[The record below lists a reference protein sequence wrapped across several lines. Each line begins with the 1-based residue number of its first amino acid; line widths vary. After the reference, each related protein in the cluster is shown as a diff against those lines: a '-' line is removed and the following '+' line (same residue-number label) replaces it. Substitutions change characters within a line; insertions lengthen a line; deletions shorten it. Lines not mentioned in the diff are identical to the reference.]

1 MKISGFAV
9 APDWSLTR
17 TVPLLTMLLIASCSS
32 EEADLTPSEQ
42 DVGTSEVVPDPDTAS
57 DDSGAAADA
66 VERPIPGWEEYAPP
80 EAPIPRLTSAQLQNA
95 WRDLLGED
103 VIIPP
108 VNLPDL
114 DDNGLLAVGAAEA
127 TVSPRSVED
136 IERAAPELARQIVEP
151 ERRSRLGDCEPAD
164 IRDDACAREILTS
177 FGRRAWRRPLLEEEL
192 APLIE
197 LAGEA
202 AIQYGD
208 FWLGLRWPLAAVLQ
222 SPYLLFRREV
232 GEAGDDGALRYTDW
246 EMASRLSFLLWN
258 TIPDEALL
266 DDAAAGLL
274 TTDEGLRAALTRMR
288 ADERARDGLL
298 EYFRQYYGLTSLRY
312 LSKDPM
318 VFPAM
323 SPELGPAAL
332 EETEAFLWS
341 IIQDDLDFHDVLL
354 SNRTWVDRRLAALYG
369 VQAPSAEGF
378 GWSELPESTGRRG
391 LLGQASFLLIHSH
404 PTSTSATGRGMF
416 IRERLLCLPVPPPP
430 SNVDTSIPEPD
441 ANARTLRERMQVHQ
455 EDPTC
460 AGCHSLTDPMGL
472 AFETFDGL
480 GMFRTTENGAPID
493 TSGELEGVSFA
504 DSWELADVLAAREEF
519 AECVVQSFMRF
530 ATGTVEL
537 REQRAAVLILT
548 AAFEESGYRFNSL
561 VEALVLSPAFR
572 TVGATAAEEASE

>member
-1 MKISGFAV
+1 
-9 APDWSLTR
+9 
-17 TVPLLTMLLIASCSS
+17 
-32 EEADLTPSEQ
+32 
-42 DVGTSEVVPDPDTAS
+42 
-57 DDSGAAADA
+57 
-66 VERPIPGWEEYAPP
+66 
-80 EAPIPRLTSAQLQNA
+80 
-95 WRDLLGED
+95 
-103 VIIPP
+103 

>member
-1 MKISGFAV
+1 MKSALFEFALRSGRV
-9 APDWSLTR
+9 GL
-17 TVPLLTMLLIASCSS
+17 VPLFVGLLLGACSS
-32 EEADLTPSEQ
+32 EEDDLTPAE
-42 DVGTSEVVPDPDTAS
+42 P
-57 DDSGAAADA
+57 DSGTADVA
-66 VERPIPGWEEYAPP
+66 PEPDVATEDTSVEADVEPRPIPTWDSYTPP
-80 EAPIPRLTSAQLQNA
+80 AAPIPRLTSIQLRNA

-103 VIIPP
+103 VVIPR
-108 VNLPDL
+108 VTMPDL
-114 DDNGLLAVGAAEA
+114 EDDGLIAVGASEA
-127 TVSPRSVED
+127 TLAPRSVED

-164 IRDDACAREILTS
+164 VRDDACAREILTS

-192 APLIE
+192 APLVE

-202 AIQYGD
+202 ALNYGD

-222 SPYLLFRREV
+222 SPHLLFRREV
-232 GEAGDDGALRYTDW
+232 GEPGEDGQLRYNDW

-258 TIPDEALL
+258 TIPDDTLL
-266 DDAAAGLL
+266 DEAAAGLL
-274 TTDEGLRAALTRMR
+274 TTDEGLRTALTRMR
-288 ADERARDGLL
+288 ADERARNGLL
-298 EYFRQYYGLTSLRY
+298 EYFRQYYGLTKLDY
-312 LSKDPM
+312 LSKDPG

-332 EETEAFLWS
+332 EETEAFLWG

-354 SNRTWVDRRLAALYG
+354 SNRTYIDRRLAALYG
-369 VQAPSAEGF
+369 VQAPAAEGF
-378 GWSELPESTGRRG
+378 GWTELPESTGRRG

-404 PTSTSATGRGMF
+404 PSSTSATGRGMF

-430 SNVDTSIPEPD
+430 ANIDTSIPEPD
-441 ANARTLRERMQVHQ
+441 ENARTLRERMQVHQ

-460 AGCHSLTDPMGL
+460 AGCHRLTDPMGL
-472 AFETFDGL
+472 AFEAFDGL
-480 GMFRTTENGAPID
+480 GMFRTTENGATID
-493 TSGELEGVSFA
+493 TSGELEGAAFA

-548 AAFEESGYRFNSL
+548 AAFTESGYRFNSL

-572 TVGATAAEEASE
+572 NVGAPAAEEASE